1 MSTPQA
7 ARGGERSA
15 WLAQQ
20 IADGEGG
27 LAELRAELD
36 GLRSTIAKRAVE
48 AEIERQAQALAGWQA
63 EFEREQGTGRAQA
76 DVERLRTGMRYLRD
90 TPDLWQ
96 LTRPELRN
104 ILQAHLPDLYAL
116 DGLIVGA
123 PVTG

>member
-1 MSTPQA
+1 M
-7 ARGGERSA
+7 
-15 WLAQQ
+15 
-20 IADGEGG
+20 
-27 LAELRAELD
+27 
-36 GLRSTIAKRAVE
+36 
-48 AEIERQAQALAGWQA
+48 
-63 EFEREQGTGRAQA
+63 
-76 DVERLRTGMRYLRD
+76 ERLRAGMRYLRD